1 MKINFTK
8 KTITLTSIA
17 LLLLITVGTTLALIF
32 TSTGDVEN
40 TFKPSRVACAVVEGN
55 NSAVEGDESTIEVE
69 NGTVYTG
76 TVKKDVQ
83 IKNTGDTDAFIRVA
97 VVVNW
102 MSEDGRVWAKKP
114 ILGEDP
120 DYQIAFKPIDDNG
133 VVIWEKGND
142 GYWYC
147 KKEVAPEETTGI
159 LIEEA
164 KQLKP
169 APEGY
174 YLSIEIV
181 ASAIQSSPDTTVKT
195 QWKNNKVDIDVSNG
209 TLTVINK

>member
-40 TFKPSRVACAVVEGN
+40 TFKPSRVACAVVEGD
-55 NSAVEGDESTIEVE
+55 NSAVESDIVD
-69 NGTVYTG
+69 TG
-76 TVKKDVQ
+76 TVKEDVK

-102 MSEDGRVWAKKP
+102 MSADGTKVWATAPK
-114 ILGEDP
+114 LGT
-120 DYQIAFKPIDDNG
+120 DYSIVFASGWVQ
-133 VVIWEKGND
+133 GND
-142 GYWYC
+142 EYWYYT
-147 KKEVAPEETTGI
+147 KSVAPTLLTDP
-159 LIEEA
+159 LIKKAEQIT
-164 KQLKP
+164 K
-169 APEGY
+169 APDGY
-174 YLSIEIV
+174 FLSIEIV
-181 ASAIQSSPDTTVKT
+181 ASAIQSSPDETVKT

>member
-1 MKINFTK
+1 
-8 KTITLTSIA
+8 
-17 LLLLITVGTTLALIF
+17 
-32 TSTGDVEN
+32 
-40 TFKPSRVACAVVEGN
+40 
-55 NSAVEGDESTIEVE
+55 
-69 NGTVYTG
+69 
-76 TVKKDVQ
+76 
-83 IKNTGDTDAFIRVA
+83 
-97 VVVNW
+97 
-102 MSEDGRVWAKKP
+102 
-114 ILGEDP
+114 P